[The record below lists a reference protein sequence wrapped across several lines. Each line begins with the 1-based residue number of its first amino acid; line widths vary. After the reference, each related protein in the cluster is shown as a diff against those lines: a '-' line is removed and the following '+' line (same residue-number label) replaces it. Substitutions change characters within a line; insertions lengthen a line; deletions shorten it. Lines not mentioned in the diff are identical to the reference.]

1 MKQLHFKLW
10 ILTLYIFLC
19 IIGWSKTSYSVTVLG
34 TGTNA
39 LMGDDLTDP
48 DGNGVDGQNLNW
60 DWTSISASS
69 ENYWHAEGAYNV
81 FDNKVGASNDKW
93 CCNGPTQWIQ
103 VGFSQAYVLSRFT
116 ITSGNDVPSR
126 DPDIWKIQGSNDGSN
141 WTDIYV
147 YNNNGT
153 SPWGSTRYQVLLY
166 EGGGVDFNTPAAYSY
181 FRYYVSSIVSGGMH
195 QINEIEFFGQAADTT
210 APTLDSSTP
219 ADNATNIAV
228 DANIVLNFDENVD
241 VESGNITIK
250 KTSDNSTI
258 ETIDVTSNQVS
269 GSGGTQITV
278 NPSSNLAGST
288 EYYVLIDATAFDDS
302 SSNSYAGI
310 SSTTAL
316 SFTTVDT
323 TAPTLSSSTP
333 ADNATNV
340 AVDANIV
347 LTFSETVDTESGNI
361 TIKKTSDDSTV
372 ETISVTSNQV
382 SGNSGLVM
390 LGGGV
395 SGTVITINP
404 ASNFD
409 GSTEYYVL
417 IDSTA
422 FDDTSSN
429 SYAGISSTTALSFT
443 TVDTANP
450 TLSSSTP
457 ADNAANVGVSSNII
471 LNFDENVDVESG
483 NITIKRSS
491 DDSIFETINVTSDRV
506 SGTGTSRIVIDPLK
520 NLKVNTS
527 YYLTIAATAFDD
539 ATGNSYSGISSKT
552 ELNFITKK
560 GRIFNKT
567 VKTLIKNQS
576 AAAINS
582 MSQSMNRVNSRM
594 NFIRPMQNNS
604 FNQNI
609 ELAMNYDDPFAERIF
624 DTLAIKYLKPKKE
637 TKNWGAWTEGNISF
651 GRIGHRGENLGQ
663 DIHSD
668 GLTFGIDKKISD
680 TRTFGIAVSKSWQN
694 TQVGSNEANMEA
706 SSTSIMG
713 YGSIKLKEK
722 TYIESAIALGE
733 MEVNLARSVD
743 GGQNKGIRDG
753 RQIYGSFTYLFDPNV
768 KNIVKDNNV
777 NYYSRLDL
785 GYTMLDDYTESGDDD
800 SVFYNDQ
807 NVKSATLSLGF
818 NYSKT
823 SEIEKGIIT
832 QLFKFEFGRSKTI
845 NSLSEAY
852 YINDAST
859 IYANAIADQETSHG
873 QLTLGLGMQ
882 LKNDLSLNIS
892 FDHYRN
898 NRDTFVNGLNI
909 NFRKLF

>member
-1 MKQLHFKLW
+1 MRQLNFNRLFLKLF
-10 ILTLYIFLC
+10 IFLI
-19 IIGWSKTSYSVTVLG
+19 IIGWSETSYSVTVLG
-34 TGTNA
+34 TGTSA
-39 LMGDDLTDP
+39 LIGDDLTDP
-48 DGNGVDGQNLNW
+48 GNDGVDGQNIGW

-81 FDNKVGASNDKW
+81 FDNKVGASDNKW

-103 VGFSQAYVLSRFT
+103 VGFAQSYVLDSFT
-116 ITSGNDVPSR
+116 ITSGNDVAGR
-126 DPDIWKIQGSNDGSN
+126 DPDVWKIQGSNDGSN

-153 SPWGSTRYQVLLY
+153 SPWGSTRLQVLLY
-166 EGGGVDFNTPAAYSY
+166 EGGGVDYNTPSAYSY
-181 FRYYVSSIVSGGMH
+181 FRYYVSSVVSGSMH
-195 QINEIEFFGQAADTT
+195 QINEIEFFGSAADTT
-210 APTLDSSTP
+210 APSLSSSSP
-219 ADNATNIAV
+219 ADNATNVAV

-241 VESGNITIK
+241 VESGDITIK

-258 ETIDVTSNQVS
+258 EVIDVTSNQVS

-278 NPSSNLAGST
+278 NPSSNLVGST
-288 EYYVLIDATAFDDS
+288 EYYVLIDSTAFDDS

-323 TAPTLSSSTP
+323 TAPTLSSSSP
-333 ADNATNV
+333 ADDATSV

-347 LTFSETVDTESGNI
+347 LTFSETVDAESGNI

-372 ETISVTSNQV
+372 ESITVTSNQV
-382 SGNSGLVM
+382 TGNGFSL
-390 LGGGV
+390 LGGGA
-395 SGTVITINP
+395 SGTVITVNP

-409 GSTEYYVL
+409 SSTEYYVL

-443 TVDTANP
+443 SVDTANP

-457 ADNAANVGVSSNII
+457 ADNGANVAVASNII

-483 NITIKRSS
+483 NIIIKRSS
-491 DDSIFETINVTSDRV
+491 DDSIFETIAVTSDRV
-506 SGTGTSRIVIDPLK
+506 TGTGTSKIIIDPIK
-520 NLKVNTS
+520 NFKLNTS

-539 ATGNSYSGISSKT
+539 TTGNSYAGISSKT
-552 ELNFITKK
+552 VLNFITKK

-567 VKTLIKNQS
+567 VKTLIKNQT

-609 ELAMNYDDPFAERIF
+609 ELAMNLNDPFADRIF
-624 DTLAIKYLKPKKE
+624 DALAIKYLKPKKE
-637 TKNWGAWTEGNISF
+637 TKKWAAWSEGNISF

-668 GLTFGIDKKISD
+668 GLTFGIDKKISAA
-680 TRTFGIAVSKSWQN
+680 RTFGMAVSQSWQK
-694 TQVGSNEANMEA
+694 TQVGSNEANMDA
-706 SSTSIMG
+706 SSTSIIG
-713 YGSIKLKEK
+713 YGSIKLRER
-722 TYIESAIALGE
+722 TFIETAIALGE
-733 MEVNLARSVD
+733 MEVDLKRSVD
-743 GGQNKGIRDG
+743 GGQNKGTRDG
-753 RQIYGSFTYLFDPNV
+753 KQIYGSFTYLFEPSMEYIIEGVNT
-768 KNIVKDNNV
+768 

-800 SVFYNDQ
+800 SVFYDDQ
-807 NVKSATLSLGF
+807 NVKSATLSLGY
-818 NYSKT
+818 NYSK
-823 SEIEKGIIT
+823 SVEIESGIIT
-832 QLFKFEFGRSKTI
+832 QLFKFEFGKSTTE

-859 IYANAIADQETSHG
+859 IYANAIADQDTYHG
-873 QLTLGLGMQ
+873 QVTLGFSMN
-882 LKNDLSLNIS
+882 LKNDLNLNVSL
-892 FDHYRN
+892 DHYRN
-898 NRDTFVNGLNI
+898 DKDTFLNSLTI

>member
-1 MKQLHFKLW
+1 M
-10 ILTLYIFLC
+10 
-19 IIGWSKTSYSVTVLG
+19 IIGWSETSYSVTVLG

-39 LMGDDLTDP
+39 LIGDDLTDP
-48 DGNGVDGQNLNW
+48 GNDGVDGQNLNW

-69 ENYWHAEGAYNV
+69 ENYWYAEGAYNV
-81 FDNKVGASNDKW
+81 FDNKVGASDHKW

-103 VGFSQAYVLSRFT
+103 VGFSQAYVLDSFT
-116 ITSGNDVPSR
+116 ITSGNDVAGR
-126 DPDIWKIQGSNDGSN
+126 DPDVWKIQGSNDGSN

-153 SPWGSTRYQVLLY
+153 SPWGSTRLQVLLY
-166 EGGGVDFNTPAAYSY
+166 EGGGVDYNTPSAYSY
-181 FRYYVSSIVSGGMH
+181 FRYYVSSVVSGSMH
-195 QINEIEFFGQAADTT
+195 QINEIEFFGTAADTT
-210 APTLDSSTP
+210 APSLSSSSP
-219 ADNATNIAV
+219 ADNATNVAV
-228 DANIVLNFDENVD
+228 DSNIVLNFDENVD

-258 ETIDVTSNQVS
+258 ETIDVTSNQLS

-288 EYYVLIDATAFDDS
+288 EYYVLIDSTAFDDS

-323 TAPTLSSSTP
+323 TAPTLSSSSP
-333 ADNATNV
+333 ADDATSV
-340 AVDANIV
+340 AVDTNIV

-361 TIKKTSDDSTV
+361 TIKKTSDNSTV
-372 ETISVTSNQV
+372 ETISVTSNKV
-382 SGNSGLVM
+382 TGNGFVP
-390 LGGGV
+390 LGGGAN
-395 SGTVITINP
+395 GTVITINP

-409 GSTEYYVL
+409 SSTEYYVL

-422 FDDTSSN
+422 FDDSSSN

-450 TLSSSTP
+450 ILSSSTP
-457 ADNAANVGVSSNII
+457 ADNGANIVVTSNII

-491 DDSIFETINVTSDRV
+491 DDSTFETIAVTSDRV
-506 SGTGTSRIVIDPLK
+506 TGTGTSKITIDPIK
-520 NLKVNTS
+520 NFKFNTS
-527 YYLTIAATAFDD
+527 YYLIIATTAFDD
-539 ATGNSYSGISSKT
+539 STGNSYAGISSKT
-552 ELNFITKK
+552 ALNFITTK

-567 VKTLIKNQS
+567 VKTLIKNQT

-609 ELAMNYDDPFAERIF
+609 KLAMNLDDPFVDRIF
-624 DTLAIKYLKPKKE
+624 DALAIKYLKPKKD
-637 TKNWGAWTEGNISF
+637 TKKWAAWSEGNISF
-651 GRIGHRGENLGQ
+651 GRIGHREENLGQ

-668 GLTFGIDKKISD
+668 GLTFGIDKKISAA
-680 TRTFGIAVSKSWQN
+680 RTFGVAVSQSWQK
-694 TQVGSNEANMEA
+694 TQVGSNEANMDA
-706 SSTSIMG
+706 SSTSIIG
-713 YGSIKLKEK
+713 YGSIKLKES

-733 MEVNLARSVD
+733 MEVDLKRSVD
-743 GGQNKGIRDG
+743 GGQNKGTRDG
-753 RQIYGSFTYLFDPNV
+753 KQIYGSFTYLFEPSMEYIIEGINT
-768 KNIVKDNNV
+768 

-785 GYTMLDDYTESGDDD
+785 GYTMLDHYTESGDDD
-800 SVFYNDQ
+800 SVFYDDQ
-807 NVKSATLSLGF
+807 NVKSATLSLGY
-818 NYSKT
+818 NYSK
-823 SEIEKGIIT
+823 SVEIESGIIT
-832 QLFKFEFGRSKTI
+832 QLLKFEFGKSTTE

-859 IYANAIADQETSHG
+859 IYANAIADQDTYHG
-873 QLTLGLGMQ
+873 QVTLGFSMN
-882 LKNDLSLNIS
+882 LKNDLNLNVSL
-892 FDHYRN
+892 DHYRN
-898 NRDTFVNGLNI
+898 DKDTFLNSLTI